1 MRRLPL
7 SKGIYLLPNLCTTG
21 SLFFGFYSIV
31 HAIGHDYY
39 RASMAIF
46 ISAIFDLL
54 DGRIARITRSES
66 DFGVEYDSLVD
77 LASFGLAPGI
87 LLYTWA
93 LKGFNRIGW
102 LAAFLYF
109 ACGALRLA
117 RYNVQIETVEK
128 RRFQGLPIPL
138 AAMAIAGLVLLC
150 DGKYAPLD
158 WKGPLALALPL
169 ILAPLMVSRIR
180 YRSFKDFDPRSRNG
194 FSLLVLAVGLIILMA
209 TNTDLVPFF
218 VFLAYIL
225 SGPIE
230 EAILWWKGR
239 DKGRSWRRKTAAKKM
254 AVLAGGSDEK
264 AAS

>member
-1 MRRLPL
+1 MKRMPL

-31 HAIGHDYY
+31 HAIGHDFY
-39 RASMAIF
+39 RSAMAIF
-46 ISAIFDLL
+46 VSAIFDLL

-66 DFGVEYDSLVD
+66 DFGIEYDSLVD

-93 LKGFNRIGW
+93 LHDFHRIGW

-117 RYNVQIETVEK
+117 RYNIQIETVEK
-128 RRFQGLPIPL
+128 KRFQGLPIPL
-138 AAMAIAGLVLLC
+138 AAMAVASLVLLC
-150 DGKYAPLD
+150 DGKYAPPS
-158 WKGPLALALPL
+158 WKGPLALTLPL

-194 FSLLVLAVGLIILMA
+194 FYLLVLAVGLIILMA

-218 VFLAYIL
+218 VFLAYIF
-225 SGPIE
+225 SGPVE
-230 EAILWWKGR
+230 EMILWWRGR
-239 DKGRSWRRKTAAKKM
+239 EKTAPSWRRKTARISM
-254 AVLAGGSDEK
+254 LAGGTDEK
-264 AAS
+264 RTP

>member
-77 LASFGLAPGI
+77 LASFGLAPGVLI
-87 LLYTWA
+87 YTWS
-93 LKGFNRIGW
+93 LQGFQKFGW
-102 LAAFLYF
+102 IASFLFF

-117 RYNVQIETVEK
+117 RFNCQRGV
-128 RRFQGLPIPL
+128 
-138 AAMAIAGLVLLC
+138 
-150 DGKYAPLD
+150 
-158 WKGPLALALPL
+158 
-169 ILAPLMVSRIR
+169 
-180 YRSFKDFDPRSRNG
+180 
-194 FSLLVLAVGLIILMA
+194 
-209 TNTDLVPFF
+209 
-218 VFLAYIL
+218 
-225 SGPIE
+225 E
-230 EAILWWKGR
+230 EAHPF
-239 DKGRSWRRKTAAKKM
+239 
-254 AVLAGGSDEK
+254 
-264 AAS
+264 